1 MLCGSSLKQIAAPR
15 QFSCRLNIN
24 RNAKRSASALPLA
37 LHTHCGPILER
48 PASTPLNTTIISEPT
63 PAAEAGVDNYS
74 QPLGEAS
81 PTIITV
87 NRLLV
92 AQAMSLLMRLDQDLE
107 EARAQFNQDWFRRI
121 MRARPKAV
129 SRLRRR
135 WSKIKPPP
143 RIALGSFRRRYH
155 ANLAKYLYGS

>member
-1 MLCGSSLKQIAAPR
+1 M
-15 QFSCRLNIN
+15 
-24 RNAKRSASALPLA
+24 
-37 LHTHCGPILER
+37 
-48 PASTPLNTTIISEPT
+48 STPLNTTIISEPT

-135 WSKIKPPP
+135 WSKIVPPR
-143 RIALGSFRRRYH
+143 RIALGSFVKNTMLTSLRTYTVHELHLKLHSARERVISSYIKAQH
-155 ANLAKYLYGS
+155 ILVRSQFLPAEMIE